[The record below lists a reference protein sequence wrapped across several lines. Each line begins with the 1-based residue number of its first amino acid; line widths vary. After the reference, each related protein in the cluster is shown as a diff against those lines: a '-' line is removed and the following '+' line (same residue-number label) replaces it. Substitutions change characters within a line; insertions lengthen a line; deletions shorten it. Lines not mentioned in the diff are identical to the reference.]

1 MCQLFGGMFL
11 SLILY
16 ALRLQLLSKKKKVK
30 QKATLI
36 IVGLSL
42 EELLPS
48 YKKIFLSLWLLC
60 KFFSLFKTQGRIAFL
75 ILCYIFLF
83 IFKKC

>member
-48 YKKIFLSLWLLC
+48 YKKIFLSL
-60 KFFSLFKTQGRIAFL
+60 
-75 ILCYIFLF
+75 
-83 IFKKC
+83 